1 MRHASLTLVVLAALA
16 AGACQAA
23 GKTAGPSPLRQ
34 PDLGPGYLWAG
45 QALPT
50 GDMKT
55 SVITIEKIIPASVD
69 SSDDLH
75 YTIRVKNI
83 SPSTPLVGVVVSD
96 DIPSSGFKF
105 ESAEPA
111 GKVAGGKI
119 SWDLGT
125 LDPGASADIS
135 VVGRATSMSAVSR
148 CASVSYGPKPAP
160 APAPAPVAAKPPAPV
175 LTPKLELVKSAPGE
189 SCMYDDI
196 PIKLVVK
203 NPGNGQATDVKV
215 VDTLPEGWTVDG
227 KPTVTF
233 NVGALAPGASK
244 EMTAKARASKTGR
257 FTNKATATA
266 AGGLTASAASDTV
279 VKKGILEVTKVADVK
294 TQIIGRDAKFS
305 ITVKNSG
312 DWVAGGCQLKDT
324 MTGADSVGAISD
336 GGTASGSTVTWNLGD
351 IAPGASKTVTVGA
364 SRKSTGAIDNRVSA
378 SAHCAEPVTASA
390 SVAFIGIPA
399 VLLEL
404 VDNPDPVPVGG
415 TTTYTIRVTNQGTAP
430 DSDIVI
436 TCEHEDAV
444 SYVSSDGPTKGT
456 YAASKLTF
464 APVVTLGPK
473 EVVSWTVVVKGVK
486 PADSRFKITMNTKE
500 TTRPVEQAEATRVY

>member
-16 AGACQAA
+16 MGACQAGGGA
-23 GKTAGPSPLRQ
+23 GRLKQ
-34 PDLGPGYLWAG
+34 PDLPPGHLWAG

-50 GDMKT
+50 GDVKT
-55 SVITIEKIIPASVD
+55 SVITIEKILPATVEQG
-69 SSDDLH
+69 DDLR

-96 DIPSSGFKF
+96 EFPSSGFKF

-111 GKVAGGKI
+111 GKISGNAI
-119 SWDLGT
+119 SWDVGA
-125 LDPGASADIS
+125 LDPGASAEIS
-135 VVGRATSMSAVSR
+135 VVGRATDMSAVSR
-148 CASVSYGPKPAP
+148 CASVSYGPKAAPPAP
-160 APAPAPVAAKPPAPV
+160 KPAPAPVAAKPPAPV
-175 LTPKLELVKSAPGE
+175 LVAKLELSKSAPPE

-203 NPGNGQATDVKV
+203 NPGNGPANDVKV

-227 KPTVTF
+227 KPTLTF
-233 NVGALAPGASK
+233 NVGALAAGASK
-244 EMTAKARASKTGR
+244 ELTAKARASKTGK

-279 VKKGILEVTKVADVK
+279 VKKAILEITKTAGSK
-294 TQIIGRDAKFS
+294 TEIMGRDAKFT
-305 ITVKNSG
+305 ITVKNTG
-312 DWVAGGCQLKDT
+312 DWVAHECQLKDT
-324 MTGADSVGAISD
+324 TTGADTVGSASD
-336 GGTASGSTVTWNLGD
+336 GGAVSGTTVTWNLGD
-351 IAPGASKTVTVGA
+351 IAPGASKTVTMGA
-364 SRKSTGAIDNRVSA
+364 SRKTPGTIENRAAA
-378 SAHCAEPVTASA
+378 SAHCAEPVSAAA
-390 SVAFIGIPA
+390 SVTFIGIPA

-404 VDNPDPVPVGG
+404 ADNPDPVPVGG

-436 TCEHEDAV
+436 TCDFEDSV

-456 YAASKLTF
+456 YTAPKLTF
-464 APVVTLGPK
+464 APVATLAPKAVVT
-473 EVVSWTVVVKGVK
+473 WTVVIKGVK

-500 TTRPVEQAEATRVY
+500 TTRPVESNEATRIY